1 MRQMEMDKNKRFKM
15 NIQPGKIM
23 VEFTG
28 YQPKEIGMAIGSM
41 GSFPAFPAAI
51 GTSMQG
57 KALTNK

>member
-1 MRQMEMDKNKRFKM
+1 M

-57 KALTNK
+57 KALTNN